1 VNLSQPESREAPV
14 PTPPRGHSGPQGRG
28 SSVAQTIAWIT
39 ARGLFGRRRFL
50 LLIPLPLLVVGLA
63 VLSRGFGVAPE
74 NWAQPVLV
82 GLGLAVVL
90 PVIALI
96 VGTGVLG
103 SEIDDGTIVHILTK
117 PLPRWQIVLP
127 KLVVATAVT
136 TVTVSIALYVA
147 GVLADS
153 VRLGLGL
160 AVAGLVGS
168 LVYSALFMALSL
180 VTRRPVLLGLVYV
193 LVWEG
198 LLGNFVSGTRVLSIQ
213 QYVLTIADKIAPTGL
228 LQSKV
233 SLPVAIVMS
242 TIFVVGFTVLAID
255 RLRSFSVAGE
265 TS

>member
-1 VNLSQPESREAPV
+1 MSTV
-14 PTPPRGHSGPQGRG
+14 T
-28 SSVAQTIAWIT
+28 WIT

-50 LLIPLPLLVVGLA
+50 LLLPLPALLLVLA
-63 VLSRGFGVAPE
+63 VISRSLGVDPSQ
-74 NWAQPVLV
+74 WGRPVLV

-90 PVIALI
+90 PVVALI

-103 SEIDDGTIVHILTK
+103 AEIDDGTVVHILTK

-127 KLVVATAVT
+127 KLAVATGVSAATVAVP
-136 TVTVSIALYVA
+136 LYVA

-160 AVAGLVGS
+160 AAASALGALA
-168 LVYSALFMALSL
+168 YSALFLALSL

-193 LVWEG
+193 LIWEG
-198 LLGNFVSGTRVLSIQ
+198 LLGRFVDGTRVLSIQ
-213 QYVLTIADKIAPTGL
+213 QWVIALADRMAPTDLLSTTVSVPVAAVLTA
-228 LQSKV
+228 V
-233 SLPVAIVMS
+233 VA
-242 TIFVVGFTVLAID
+242 VGSTVLAID

>member
-1 VNLSQPESREAPV
+1 MSTVS
-14 PTPPRGHSGPQGRG
+14 
-28 SSVAQTIAWIT
+28 WIT

-50 LLIPLPLLVVGLA
+50 MLLPLPAVLVLLA
-63 VLSRGFGVAPE
+63 VLCRSLGVDPGQWAP
-74 NWAQPVLV
+74 PVLV

-90 PVIALI
+90 PVVALI

-103 SEIDDGTIVHILTK
+103 AEIDDGTVVHILTK

-127 KLVVATAVT
+127 KLAVAAGVSAVT
-136 TVTVSIALYVA
+136 VAVPLYVA

-160 AVAGLVGS
+160 VVASS
-168 LVYSALFMALSL
+168 LGALAYSALFLALSL

-193 LVWEG
+193 LIWEG

-213 QYVLTIADKIAPTGL
+213 QWVIALADRIAPTDL
-228 LQSKV
+228 LSTTV
-233 SLPVAIVMS
+233 SVPVAAVLTALVS
-242 TIFVVGFTVLAID
+242 VGFTVLAID
-255 RLRSFSVAGE
+255 RLRSFSIAGE